1 MRAVALGFS
10 PEHLLV
16 ASYALPQ
23 QQYSSQAVVNE
34 FNHELLRRLEALPG
48 VQSGGLSSV
57 LPMSNSVGLSVF
69 VPEGYIAPK
78 GPNMSAA
85 STSATVGNFYSAMR
99 IRLLRGRFFTDSDNA
114 DAPLVVIV
122 NHKLAQHYWPGQD
135 PIGKRL
141 RFGTPELKTPWLTIV
156 GEVADVKQESPDVD
170 TRELY
175 YQPLEQCHLSLGE
188 LSGLTD
194 VFGAGYIVLRT
205 TLPPEQ
211 MQNALRSTVR
221 SLDPQLALSQVQTME
236 QAAAV
241 AAAAV
246 LLAALGIY
254 SIIAFSVQL
263 RVREIAIRMA
273 LGSQRKA
280 IVGLILLSAIRL
292 MALGCVL
299 GLLGALAA
307 SRLINS
313 LLFQVNP
320 FDPLVLTLAAVAIL
334 VLVMAAS
341 APPAI
346 QAASVDPMNTL
357 RAE

>member
-1 MRAVALGFS
+1 M
-10 PEHLLV
+10 
-16 ASYALPQ
+16 
-23 QQYSSQAVVNE
+23 
-34 FNHELLRRLEALPG
+34 
-48 VQSGGLSSV
+48 
-57 LPMSNSVGLSVF
+57 
-69 VPEGYIAPK
+69 
-78 GPNMSAA
+78 
-85 STSATVGNFYSAMR
+85 
-99 IRLLRGRFFTDSDNA
+99 
-114 DAPLVVIV
+114 
-122 NHKLAQHYWPGQD
+122 
-135 PIGKRL
+135 
-141 RFGTPELKTPWLTIV
+141 
-156 GEVADVKQESPDVD
+156 
-170 TRELY
+170 
-175 YQPLEQCHLSLGE
+175 
-188 LSGLTD
+188 
-194 VFGAGYIVLRT
+194 
-205 TLPPEQ
+205 
-211 MQNALRSTVR
+211 
-221 SLDPQLALSQVQTME
+221 
-236 QAAAV
+236 
-241 AAAAV
+241 

-280 IVGLILLSAIRL
+280 IVRLILLSAIRL

>member
-1 MRAVALGFS
+1 MYAV
-10 PEHLLV
+10 
-16 ASYALPQ
+16 
-23 QQYSSQAVVNE
+23 
-34 FNHELLRRLEALPG
+34 
-48 VQSGGLSSV
+48 
-57 LPMSNSVGLSVF
+57 
-69 VPEGYIAPK
+69 
-78 GPNMSAA
+78 SA
-85 STSATVGNFYSAMR
+85 F
-99 IRLLRGRFFTDSDNA
+99 
-114 DAPLVVIV
+114 
-122 NHKLAQHYWPGQD
+122 
-135 PIGKRL
+135 
-141 RFGTPELKTPWLTIV
+141 
-156 GEVADVKQESPDVD
+156 
-170 TRELY
+170 
-175 YQPLEQCHLSLGE
+175 
-188 LSGLTD
+188 
-194 VFGAGYIVLRT
+194 
-205 TLPPEQ
+205 
-211 MQNALRSTVR
+211 
-221 SLDPQLALSQVQTME
+221 
-236 QAAAV
+236 

-280 IVGLILLSAIRL
+280 IVRLILLSAIRL

>member
-1 MRAVALGFS
+1 
-10 PEHLLV
+10 
-16 ASYALPQ
+16 
-23 QQYSSQAVVNE
+23 
-34 FNHELLRRLEALPG
+34 
-48 VQSGGLSSV
+48 
-57 LPMSNSVGLSVF
+57 
-69 VPEGYIAPK
+69 
-78 GPNMSAA
+78 
-85 STSATVGNFYSAMR
+85 MR

-114 DAPLVVIV
+114 NTPLVVIV

-156 GEVADVKQESPDVD
+156 GEVADVKQDSPDVD

-188 LSGLTD
+188 LSGPTD

-221 SLDPQLALSQVQTME
+221 SLDPQLALSQIQTME
-236 QAAAV
+236 QAVSDTEAPRRFNTTVVSAF

-280 IVGLILLSAIRL
+280 IVRLILLSAIRL
-292 MALGCVL
+292 MALGSVL

-320 FDPLVLTLAAVAIL
+320 FDPLVLTLATVAIL

-357 RAE
+357 RAD

>member
-1 MRAVALGFS
+1 MSIPGNSITNPWSNVISRSENS
-10 PEHLLV
+10 P
-16 ASYALPQ
+16 
-23 QQYSSQAVVNE
+23 
-34 FNHELLRRLEALPG
+34 
-48 VQSGGLSSV
+48 
-57 LPMSNSVGLSVF
+57 
-69 VPEGYIAPK
+69 
-78 GPNMSAA
+78 GP
-85 STSATVGNFYSAMR
+85 
-99 IRLLRGRFFTDSDNA
+99 RGS
-114 DAPLVVIV
+114 
-122 NHKLAQHYWPGQD
+122 
-135 PIGKRL
+135 
-141 RFGTPELKTPWLTIV
+141 
-156 GEVADVKQESPDVD
+156 
-170 TRELY
+170 
-175 YQPLEQCHLSLGE
+175 
-188 LSGLTD
+188 
-194 VFGAGYIVLRT
+194 FGAGYIVLRT

-221 SLDPQLALSQVQTME
+221 SLDPQLALSQIQTME
-236 QAAAV
+236 QAVSDTEAPRRFNTTVVSAF

-280 IVGLILLSAIRL
+280 IVRLILLSAIRL
-292 MALGCVL
+292 MALGSVL

-320 FDPLVLTLAAVAIL
+320 FDPLVLTLATVAIL

-357 RAE
+357 RAD